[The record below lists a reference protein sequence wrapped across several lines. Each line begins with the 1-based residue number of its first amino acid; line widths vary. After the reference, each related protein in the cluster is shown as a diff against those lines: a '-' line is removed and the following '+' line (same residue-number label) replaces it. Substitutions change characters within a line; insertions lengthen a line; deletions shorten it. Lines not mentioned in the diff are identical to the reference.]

1 MTLADSAR
9 IGVAGALN
17 LRVRCYQ
24 LGNGEANPAML
35 INVGF
40 FT

>member
-1 MTLADSAR
+1 VYCNIQSWTVM
-9 IGVAGALN
+9 AGALN

-24 LGNGEANPAML
+24 LGNGEPNPAML